1 VSAEPVTEPAIIVT
15 ATFERGVEPVT
26 VTVTVDGDGVYVVPL
41 DEDGDLYN
49 RLMDAVDAVIEE
61 GRAREAD
68 R

>member
-1 VSAEPVTEPAIIVT
+1 VT